1 MFFSL
6 SKNQSIISF
15 NWPGKTGSFIKRTD
29 LFSLKRL
36 LFLNR
41 ALPVS
46 FIGDRF
52 ALRSL
57 HQSFISSSLPACPL
71 CTAFVINVEQLKS
84 LTWVQARPVFLWAY
98 SLLSQALVMNRM
110 MEGRGTGTLSLQAA
124 CVKGV
129 FLVFIT
135 LMLIGQNLTLYLS
148 NVFLHLPYNLY
159 LFGLSFCL
167 LSGYTDERYFV
178 ISFSI
183 VFSSLK
189 SFSSVN

>member
-1 MFFSL
+1 MVLPSWLSWLEYCPVHQRLVVQFLSGHIFRFQVQSPVRACTRGNWSMFFSL

-15 NWPGKTGSFIKRTD
+15 NWPGKTGGFIKRTD

-98 SLLSQALVMNRM
+98 SLLS
-110 MEGRGTGTLSLQAA
+110 
-124 CVKGV
+124 
-129 FLVFIT
+129 
-135 LMLIGQNLTLYLS
+135 
-148 NVFLHLPYNLY
+148 
-159 LFGLSFCL
+159 
-167 LSGYTDERYFV
+167 
-178 ISFSI
+178 
-183 VFSSLK
+183 
-189 SFSSVN
+189 